1 MRTIIVLLAT
11 IFAGCA
17 ASKTTLELE
26 RYRFISL
33 SYSVSQSGI
42 PILMAIFDN
51 PETPE
56 PVDYIAFWRAE
67 GGELLGVSYRRDGKI
82 YLWDIQTQTEQ
93 EVTLET
99 PTEKSQPSPQDSSF
113 QKRHRRPQQH
123 QGTEPGVTR
132 RLAPDVQQSYSQ
144 RDCSYAI
151 AGLPAPV
158 CTSQR

>member
-11 IFAGCA
+11 LFAGCA
-17 ASKTTLELE
+17 ASKTTLDLE

-56 PVDYIAFWRAE
+56 PVDLIAFWRAE

-93 EVTLET
+93 EVTFET
-99 PTEKSQPSPQDSSF
+99 PRKTSPDSTQQRGPRSPKQQKENSTSPAYGVAPSFRQPSTG
-113 QKRHRRPQQH
+113 RNCTNVVAGMEANHRSR
-123 QGTEPGVTR
+123 
-132 RLAPDVQQSYSQ
+132 S
-144 RDCSYAI
+144 
-151 AGLPAPV
+151 
-158 CTSQR
+158 